1 MQPENIVTKRGR
13 DSRAAGSHAEVR
25 TSRALHMTVVLTA
38 LPTPLP
44 TPPRRVPAGSA
55 CGDEASNSG
64 TTQRDE
70 LVDAR

>member
-1 MQPENIVTKRGR
+1 MQPENIVTKRGH

-44 TPPRRVPAGSA
+44 TPRRGVCRQGVRAGTKRVTRA
-55 CGDEASNSG
+55 RRN
-64 TTQRDE
+64 E
-70 LVDAR
+70 LFDAR

>member
-44 TPPRRVPAGSA
+44 TPPRLSRQGVRAASKRVTRARR
-55 CGDEASNSG
+55 N
-64 TTQRDE
+64 E
-70 LVDAR
+70 LFDAR

>member
-44 TPPRRVPAGSA
+44 TPPRCAGRECVRGRV
-55 CGDEASNSG
+55 E
-64 TTQRDE
+64 
-70 LVDAR
+70 